1 MSTFITKADYLL
13 HITDQRINQIIEDTD
28 AILDDAED
36 TAIAVVK
43 DALKARYDVDT
54 IFAAVGA
61 ARAKNVML
69 WVKRLAIYYIYDR
82 IPDDLVPERV
92 VKNYNETMDHLEA
105 ISDGKRSVDLPILID
120 EDGNKSTK
128 LRWGSQDAR
137 SH

>member
-1 MSTFITKADYLL
+1 MSAFIEKADYLL
-13 HITDQRINQIIEDTD
+13 NITDHRINQIIEDTD

-43 DALKARYDVDT
+43 DALKARYDVDS
-54 IFAAVGA
+54 IFATVGA
-61 ARAKNVML
+61 ARPKNVML

-92 VKNYNETMDHLEA
+92 VKNYNEVMDHLEA

-120 EDGNKSTK
+120 ADGNKSTK
-128 LRWGSQDAR
+128 FRYGSQPAR